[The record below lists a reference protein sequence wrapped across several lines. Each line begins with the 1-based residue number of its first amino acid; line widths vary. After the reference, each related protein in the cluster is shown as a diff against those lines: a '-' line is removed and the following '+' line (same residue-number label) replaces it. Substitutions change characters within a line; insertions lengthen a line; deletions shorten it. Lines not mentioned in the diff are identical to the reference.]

1 MKFHSPQ
8 SKRAAFTASLLILVP
23 LLTLA
28 GLSVSGQSG
37 RSTQSDKP
45 EKRPARVKPGPPPPL
60 QGGHPDGPQKRDP
73 DDTPVRINSDLVTVL
88 ATVTPPAGAKAGLLT
103 RDDFEILEDGV
114 KQDVSDFARDSDTG
128 LRMVMVFDTSLSV
141 APRIKF
147 EQRAA
152 ARFFERVMRPQD
164 QAALFSV
171 DTDVSVVLDFTSQ
184 VSQLTRATKL
194 LRAKG
199 ATSLY
204 DAIYLAAEYLKPTKG
219 RHVIVL
225 ISDGGD
231 TTSAKD
237 LKAALA
243 ATHDADA
250 VIYAVFTGNLSPSLN
265 VQDLAAERALATL
278 TTETGGEVYRPR
290 INPAVTDEQTDD
302 QSIKEL
308 DDAFERLAEQMRTQY
323 LLGFYSTNEA
333 RDGKYRKLTVK
344 VKRAG
349 FAVRARSGYYA
360 PKG

>member
-8 SKRAAFTASLLILVP
+8 SKRAAFTASLLALIS
-23 LLTLA
+23 LLAA
-28 GLSVSGQSG
+28 GVSVSGQSG
-37 RSTQSDKP
+37 RNTQSDKT
-45 EKRPARVKPGPPPPL
+45 EKRPARVKPVPPPPL
-60 QGGHPDGPQKRDP
+60 QGGHPDGPQKRDA
-73 DDTPVRINSDLVTVL
+73 DETVRINSDLVTVL
-88 ATVTPPAGAKAGLLT
+88 ATVTPPAGLKAGMLT

-114 KQDVSDFARDSDTG
+114 KQEVSDFVRDSDAE
-128 LRMVMVFDTSLSV
+128 LRMVMIFDTSLSV

-152 ARFFERVMRPQD
+152 ARFFERVMRQQD

-171 DTDVSVVLDFTSQ
+171 DTEVAVVQDFTSR

-219 RHVIVL
+219 RHIIVL
-225 ISDGGD
+225 ITDGGD

-250 VIYAVFTGNLSPSLN
+250 VIYAVFTGNLSASLN

-290 INPAVTDEQTDD
+290 ISPEATDDQIDD

-308 DDAFERLAEQMRTQY
+308 DGVFERLAEQMRTQY
-323 LLGFYSTNEA
+323 LLGFYSTNET

-344 VKRAG
+344 VKKTG
-349 FAVRARSGYYA
+349 FAVRARTGYYA